1 MACWCQLPIIT
12 GHMPPCIFSKHAS
25 QKKKKK
31 VNKWTISLYTNKQG
45 ICIYFSGE
53 GKAHAMFIYS
63 PTKTYRPLKGAHKHV
78 LNHRFL
84 VWDMQL
90 QGKEGKCYR
99 TSSIFL
105 KSIAMFPFSLISGVR
120 EKEIVIIKFSLL
132 QISSS
137 HFYMVQ
143 LWSLLLP
150 IHLAISTKS
159 SNENFIV
166 HP

>member
-12 GHMPPCIFSKHAS
+12 GHMPSCIFSKHVS

-31 VNKWTISLYTNKQG
+31 VNKWTICLYTNKQG

-53 GKAHAMFIYS
+53 GKAHAMFMYCPKKHIDL
-63 PTKTYRPLKGAHKHV
+63 LKGHINMFWITGFWFEICNYRAKKESVIEHQAFFWS
-78 LNHRFL
+78 LLLCFL
-84 VWDMQL
+84 
-90 QGKEGKCYR
+90 
-99 TSSIFL
+99 
-105 KSIAMFPFSLISGVR
+105 FPLISEVR